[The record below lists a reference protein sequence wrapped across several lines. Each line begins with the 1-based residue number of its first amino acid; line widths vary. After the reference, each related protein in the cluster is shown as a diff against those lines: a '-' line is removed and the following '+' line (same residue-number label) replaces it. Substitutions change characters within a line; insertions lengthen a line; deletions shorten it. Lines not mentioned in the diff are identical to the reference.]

1 MIESVYQIL
10 AKIGFTHPLHPPAT
24 HLPAGL
30 IIGGFVFALIAWIFN
45 RKSLKQTAHHCYILA
60 FVMAIPTILLGLMD
74 WQHRFGGA
82 YLFEFK
88 MKLVLAGI
96 LLFLLLVA
104 VVYAALSGT
113 FTKTLVAIYALCLVT
128 VIGLGYFGGE
138 LVYGNGNKTSTL
150 AETTGQAGEGAALF
164 QQNCSACHFT
174 DTTETKVGPGLK
186 GLFAQD
192 KFPISG
198 KPVSDDGFRQL
209 LKTPYSKMPP
219 FGHLADEQV
228 KALLDYLK
236 TL

>member
-1 MIESVYQIL
+1 
-10 AKIGFTHPLHPPAT
+10 LHPPAT
-24 HLPAGL
+24 HLPVGL

-45 RKSLKQTAHHCYILA
+45 RKSLKQTARHCYILA

-82 YLFEFK
+82 YFFEFK

-104 VVYAALSGT
+104 VAYAVLSGT

-138 LVYGNGNKTSTL
+138 LVYGNGNKTS
-150 AETTGQAGEGAALF
+150 AEAAAKDMSAAGAALF
-164 QQNCSACHFT
+164 KQNCSACHLT
-174 DTTETKVGPGLK
+174 DSTEAKGGPGLK
-186 GLFAQD
+186 SLFAQD
-192 KFPISG
+192 KFPVSG
-198 KPVSDDGFRQL
+198 KPVSDDGFRRL

-219 FGHLADEQV
+219 FGYLSDEQV
-228 KALLDYLK
+228 NALLDYLK

>member
-1 MIESVYQIL
+1 MIESIYQIL
-10 AKIGFTHPLHPPAT
+10 AKIGYTHPLHPPAT
-24 HLPAGL
+24 HLPVGL
-30 IIGGFVFALIAWIFN
+30 IIGGFLFALIAWIFN
-45 RKSLKQTAHHCYILA
+45 RKGLAQTARHCFVLA
-60 FVMAIPTILLGLMD
+60 LVSAVATILLGLMD

-82 YLFEFK
+82 YLFEIK

-104 VVYAALSGT
+104 VVYAALTGT
-113 FTKTLVAIYALCLVT
+113 FSKTIVAIYALCLLT

-138 LVYGNGNKTSTL
+138 LVYGTKAGAKTESKGL
-150 AETTGQAGEGAALF
+150 AADGAALF
-164 QQNCSACHFT
+164 KQNCSACHFT
-174 DTTETKVGPGLK
+174 DSTATKVGPGLK
-186 GLFAQD
+186 GVFSQN

-198 KPVSDDGFRQL
+198 RPVSDENFRQI

-228 KALLDYLK
+228 DALLDYLK

>member
-1 MIESVYQIL
+1 MIESIYQML
-10 AKIGFTHPLHPPAT
+10 AKIGYAHPLHPPAT

-45 RKSLKQTAHHCYILA
+45 RKSLAQTARHCFMLA
-60 FVMAIPTILLGLMD
+60 LVMAVATILLGLMD

-82 YLFEFK
+82 YLFEIK

-113 FTKTLVAIYALCLVT
+113 LTKMLVAIYTLCLLT

-138 LVYGNGNKTSTL
+138 LVYGTKTNPETETKGL
-150 AETTGQAGEGAALF
+150 AAEGAALF
-164 QQNCSACHFT
+164 KQNCSACHFT
-174 DTTETKVGPGLK
+174 DSSATKVGPGLK
-186 GLFAQD
+186 GLFAQG

-198 KPVSDDGFRQL
+198 QAVSDDSFRQL
-209 LKTPYSKMPP
+209 LKTPYSKLPP

-228 KALLDYLK
+228 EALLDYLK

>member
-45 RKSLKQTAHHCYILA
+45 RKSLAQTARHCFILA
-60 FVMAIPTILLGLMD
+60 LVMAVATILLGLMD

-82 YLFEFK
+82 YLFEIK

-104 VVYAALSGT
+104 VVYAALTGT
-113 FTKTLVAIYALCLVT
+113 FSKTLVAIYALCLLT

-138 LVYGNGNKTSTL
+138 LVYGTKTGKETETKGL
-150 AETTGQAGEGAALF
+150 AADGSALF
-164 QQNCSACHFT
+164 KQNCSACHFT
-174 DTTETKVGPGLK
+174 DSTATKVGPGLK
-186 GLFAQD
+186 GVFAQD

-198 KPVSDDGFRQL
+198 QPVSDDSFRQI

-228 KALLDYLK
+228 DALLDYLK

>member
-1 MIESVYQIL
+1 MIESIYQML
-10 AKIGFTHPLHPPAT
+10 AKIGYTHPLHPPAT

-45 RKSLKQTAHHCYILA
+45 RKNLAQTARHCFILA
-60 FVMAIPTILLGLMD
+60 FVMAIPTILLGVMD

-82 YLFEFK
+82 YLFEIK

-113 FTKTLVAIYALCLVT
+113 FSKTVVAIYALCLVT

-138 LVYGNGNKTSTL
+138 LVYGTKTGTG
-150 AETTGQAGEGAALF
+150 AETKGLAAEGAALF
-164 QQNCSACHFT
+164 KQNCFACHFT
-174 DTTETKVGPGLK
+174 DSSATKVGPGLK

-198 KPVSDDGFRQL
+198 RPVSDDSLRQV
-209 LKTPYSKMPP
+209 LKTPFSKMPP

-228 KALLDYLK
+228 DALLDYLK

>member
-1 MIESVYQIL
+1 MIESIYQML
-10 AKIGFTHPLHPPAT
+10 AKIGYVHPLHPPAT

-30 IIGGFVFALIAWIFN
+30 IIGGFIFALIAWIFN
-45 RKSLKQTAHHCYILA
+45 RKSLAQTARHCFILA
-60 FVMAIPTILLGLMD
+60 LVMAVATILLGLMD

-82 YLFEFK
+82 YLFEIK

-113 FTKTLVAIYALCLVT
+113 LTKTLVAIYALCLLT

-138 LVYGNGNKTSTL
+138 LVYGTKTGTG
-150 AETTGQAGEGAALF
+150 AETKGLAAEGAALF
-164 QQNCSACHFT
+164 KQNCSACHFT
-174 DTTETKVGPGLK
+174 DSSATKVGPGLK

-198 KPVSDDGFRQL
+198 RPVSEDSFRQI

-219 FGHLADEQV
+219 FGHLADGQV
-228 KALLDYLK
+228 DALLDYLK

>member
-1 MIESVYQIL
+1 MIESIYQTL
-10 AKIGFTHPLHPPAT
+10 ANIGFTHPLHPPAT

-45 RKSLKQTAHHCYILA
+45 RKSLAQTARHCFILA
-60 FVMAIPTILLGLMD
+60 LIMAVVTILLGFMD

-82 YLFEFK
+82 YLLEIK

-113 FTKTLVAIYALCLVT
+113 FTKVLVAIYALCLLT

-138 LVYGNGNKTSTL
+138 LVYGTKTGAKTESKDLT
-150 AETTGQAGEGAALF
+150 AEGAALF
-164 QQNCSACHFT
+164 KQNCSGCHFT
-174 DTTETKVGPGLK
+174 DNTEIKLGPGLK
-186 GLFAQD
+186 GVFAQE

-198 KPVSDDGFRQL
+198 QPVSDDGFRQL
-209 LKTPYSKMPP
+209 LKAPYSKMPP

-228 KALLDYLK
+228 EALLDYLK

>member
-1 MIESVYQIL
+1 MIESIYQVL
-10 AKIGFTHPLHPPAT
+10 AKIGYTHPLHPPAT

-30 IIGGFVFALIAWIFN
+30 VIGGFAFALLAWIFN
-45 RKSLKQTAHHCYILA
+45 RKSLAQTARHCFILA
-60 FVMAIPTILLGLMD
+60 LVMAVATILLGLMD

-82 YLFEFK
+82 YLFEIK
-88 MKLVLAGI
+88 MKLVLAGV

-113 FTKTLVAIYALCLVT
+113 FTKTLLAIYALCLVA

-138 LVYGNGNKTSTL
+138 LVYGKGTRTG
-150 AETTGQAGEGAALF
+150 AETADKGKAAEGAMLF
-164 QQNCSACHFT
+164 KQNCSACHFT
-174 DTTETKVGPGLK
+174 DSTATKVGPGLK

-192 KFPISG
+192 KFPVSG
-198 KPVSDDGFRQL
+198 KPVSDDGFRQV

-228 KALLDYLK
+228 NALLDYLK